1 MSISNNFTEFRDFNI
16 SFEPHPITGDLILS
30 KGKKSVAQS
39 IIVILSTYL
48 GERII
53 EKDVGTTL
61 RRLLFDNPIDIAIIE
76 LRNEIN
82 RAILENEPRVR
93 YVNVDVSV
101 APDQKNYEVS
111 IEYIDTEININ
122 ENNDLSDV
130 ETLNFFLP
138 IS

>member
-1 MSISNNFTEFRDFNI
+1 MMLNKNFTEFRDFNI
-16 SFEPHPITGDLILS
+16 SFEPHPITGDLMLS

-53 EKDVGTTL
+53 EKDFGSTI
-61 RRLLFDNPIDIAIIE
+61 RNLLFDNPIDIAVIE
-76 LRNEIN
+76 LRDEIN

-93 YVNVDVSV
+93 YANVNVSLTPDRRNYDVSV
-101 APDQKNYEVS
+101 
-111 IEYIDTEININ
+111 EYIDTEININ
-122 ENNDLSDV
+122 ENNDFSDR